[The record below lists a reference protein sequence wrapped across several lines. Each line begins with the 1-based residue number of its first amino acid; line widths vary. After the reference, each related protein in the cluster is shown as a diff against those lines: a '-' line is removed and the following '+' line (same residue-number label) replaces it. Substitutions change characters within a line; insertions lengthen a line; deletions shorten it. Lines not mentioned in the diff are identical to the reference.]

1 MYIISKLASY
11 IVQNR
16 MTRPVYVDIA
26 CIGANPGG
34 GEEGLP
40 AEERLPAEQ
49 AGQAHHPW
57 LHRHG
62 LRDLGQGK

>member
-1 MYIISKLASY
+1 
-11 IVQNR
+11 